1 MTELIEVLSNYIPEL
16 MTMTIGGI
24 SIGTVIYLVTF
35 IFKKLESF
43 RKDPNVEALK
53 QENKQLIEANARLH
67 EDNEKLLKRLDVIE
81 DDIHH
86 IYHEED

>member
-1 MTELIEVLSNYIPEL
+1 MIEELINYIPEL

-43 RKDPNVEALK
+43 RKDPNVEKLVD
-53 QENKQLIEANARLH
+53 ENRNLIEINARLH